1 MNIDSKLRPVYLAR
15 ILYERTDEDHYL
27 TTNQLIQILKDE
39 YGIESYRIT
48 VRNDIRLLMEIGM
61 DIRADLYTN
70 MHYRMVSRKFD
81 VAELKL
87 LIDAVESS
95 KFISRKTSKS
105 LVDKLMKEASGYQAE
120 TLKRNLLV
128 EGRVKSEN
136 EKTMQILDAINEAI
150 NHGRKI
156 AFQMIEYSPKKRRV
170 LHNNGEKYVFSPYS
184 LVWDGDCYYMVGFS
198 DKYKRVGSH
207 RVDRIAEAPEI
218 LEEKQEKPPKGFKL
232 DAYVNTMFRM
242 FDSTRQS
249 VDLICEN
256 DVMDALVDKFGTGF
270 RVMTVDAEH
279 FRATVDIAV
288 SHVFY
293 SWVFGFGGK
302 VRIAAPAD
310 VKEKY
315 REMVK
320 KAAEEV

>member
-1 MNIDSKLRPVYLAR
+1 MNVDSKLRPFYLAK
-15 ILYERTDEDHYL
+15 ILSERTDEDHYL

-39 YGIESYRIT
+39 YGLESYRIT
-48 VRNDIRLLMEIGM
+48 VRNDIRLLMSLGL
-61 DIRADLYTN
+61 DIKAELYTN
-70 MHYRMVSRKFD
+70 MHYRMIGRKFD

-95 KFISRKTSKS
+95 KFISKKTSKA
-105 LVDKLMKEASGYQAE
+105 LVEKLMKEASGFQAE
-120 TLKRNLLV
+120 SLKRNLLA

-136 EKTMQILDAINEAI
+136 EKAMQILDAINEAI
-150 NHGRKI
+150 NKGQKI
-156 AFQMIEYSPKKRRV
+156 SFQMIEYSPKKRRV
-170 LHNNGEKYVFSPYS
+170 LHNNGEKYMFSPYS

-198 DKYKRVGSH
+198 DKYDRVGSH
-207 RVDRIAEAPEI
+207 RVDRIAEVPEI

-232 DAYVNTMFRM
+232 ETYVNTMFRM
-242 FDSTRQS
+242 FDSERQK
-249 VDLICEN
+249 VELICEN
-256 DVMDALVDKFGTGF
+256 DVMDALVDKFGAGF
-270 RVMTVDAEH
+270 KVMTVDEEH
-279 FRATVDIAV
+279 FKATVDIAV

-302 VRIAAPAD
+302 VKIAGPED

-320 KAAEEV
+320 KAAE